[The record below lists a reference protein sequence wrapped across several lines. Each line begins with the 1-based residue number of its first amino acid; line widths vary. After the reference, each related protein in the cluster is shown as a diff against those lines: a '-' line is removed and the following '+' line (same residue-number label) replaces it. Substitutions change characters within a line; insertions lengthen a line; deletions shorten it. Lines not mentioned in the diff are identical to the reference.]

1 MEIPASPPSGPK
13 GPLPWDRVVLSLHN
27 LFEIW
32 FVENNKR
39 CEEDCNRKHLPRISE
54 LSKAIDDLERLKIRF
69 PNLAPLIDPLI
80 DGLKRER
87 EVEKEELGKCL
98 GICHNASDR
107 SNELLGKLGVSLGI
121 PAKGK

>member
-39 CEEDCNRKHLPRISE
+39 CEEGCNREYLPKISE
-54 LSKAIDDLERLKIRF
+54 LDKAIRELEELIVRFPDAAHNLEHAKEDLERLKKI
-69 PNLAPLIDPLI
+69 
-80 DGLKRER
+80 E
-87 EVEKEELGKCL
+87 EEELSKCL
-98 GICHNASDR
+98 GNCHNASDR